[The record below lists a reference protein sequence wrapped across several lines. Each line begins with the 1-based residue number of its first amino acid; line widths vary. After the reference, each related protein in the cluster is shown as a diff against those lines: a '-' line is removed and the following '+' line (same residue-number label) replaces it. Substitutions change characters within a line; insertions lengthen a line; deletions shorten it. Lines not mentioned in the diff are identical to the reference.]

1 MHSSQLYL
9 KRILMLF
16 RIGFVAIP
24 LLICSTWIHAQSPSD
39 NGLVWEMQGSWQMN
53 HEQQHLRM
61 GDDVIPGA
69 VLTADT
75 TTNGSLLVLM
85 PDGQRLLF
93 DCHDANTCSQ
103 GFRIPALIAKP
114 DKDDLELF
122 ETIKLEMRKPSS
134 AISLSKAPRIA
145 ATAKIESAVPIQSD
159 GNILLKQP
167 LATLPPGQYRLTIQA
182 DSQAQPSEHS
192 LTWSGSHDEGH
203 LALPGPGFYQLR
215 LFGNLGTERMRVVLL
230 AVPAASFSDT
240 EKSFT
245 EARKTLA
252 EWNETFP
259 GWPMHEWLQ
268 LYLKSLSE
276 AGSEKNSS
284 EQ

>member
-1 MHSSQLYL
+1 
-9 KRILMLF
+9 MLF

-24 LLICSTWIHAQSPSD
+24 LLICSTWIHAQSPSE

-53 HEQQHLRM
+53 HEQQHLRT
-61 GDDVIPGA
+61 GDDVVPGA

-85 PDGQRLLF
+85 TDGQRLLF

-103 GFRIPALIAKP
+103 GFRVPALIAKP

-134 AISLSKAPRIA
+134 AISLGKAPRIS
-145 ATAKIESAVPIQSD
+145 TITEIESVVRIQSD

-167 LATLPPGQYRLTIQA
+167 LATLPPGQYRLTTQG

-240 EKSFT
+240 EKSFN
-245 EARKTLA
+245 EAKKTLQ

-259 GWPMHEWLQ
+259 GWPIHEWLQ
-268 LYLKSLSE
+268 LYLRSLSE
-276 AGSEKNSS
+276 AGPEKHSS